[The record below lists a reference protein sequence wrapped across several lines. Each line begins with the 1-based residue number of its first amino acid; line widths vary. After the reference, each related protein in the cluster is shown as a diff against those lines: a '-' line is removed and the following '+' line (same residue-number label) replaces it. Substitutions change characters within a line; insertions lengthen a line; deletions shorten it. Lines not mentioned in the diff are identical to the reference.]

1 MSDSNASDST
11 LVTGIK
17 HLENQ
22 LVVAN
27 SEIAALR
34 VQLSQLQASLHAR
47 STDGETEPSVVDL
60 MKALLERVSKELVER
75 TNTEICRKAGEEERV
90 LILQE
95 MLEESRTALRRLQ
108 ATKVRRNSLAENA
121 LTQQSRRLSLLGPTR
136 QSLRRKSSDESTPK
150 LEQHAPIS
158 NVDSGRTTQIRPISI
173 LPASQL
179 IHHSDYPTT
188 PPSAPLRTQGRKQS
202 FACFDDLPPRS
213 RRSSISSPSHRIP
226 APIIPSHSVSI
237 ITSNRPRPST
247 TVIDNIGKSELLIEG
262 LRIQLAEAEDQRRAS
277 MVCLQALKDHIE
289 RDGATQEN
297 EGSSQL
303 PTDST
308 QESIPLAWST
318 QFPSSSPR
326 LCPWARSASLDSNA
340 SIATDS
346 GIRKT
351 VTQTWTASFDE
362 FSFAPSHG
370 RSTSLPH
377 HPSPAAIDHSPTT
390 TIRSPILKPDPPSPP
405 AVTRDESLF
414 GGSSSGYDP
423 SGTISPSLSSDY
435 SSTSSLFDQV

>member
-1 MSDSNASDST
+1 MSDSNALDST
-11 LVTGIK
+11 FVTGIK

-22 LVVAN
+22 FVVAN
-27 SEIAALR
+27 SETAALR
-34 VQLSQLQASLHAR
+34 LQLSQLQASLHAR
-47 STDGETEPSVVDL
+47 STDGGSEPSVVDL
-60 MKALLERVSKELVER
+60 TKALLAKVSKELVER
-75 TNTEICRKAGEEERV
+75 TNTENCRKAGEEERV

-150 LEQHAPIS
+150 LKQHAPIS
-158 NVDSGRTTQIRPISI
+158 NAADSGRTTQISPISI

-179 IHHSDYPTT
+179 IHHSDYPST
-188 PPSAPLRTQGRKQS
+188 PPSAPLRTQCRKQS

-213 RRSSISSPSHRIP
+213 RRSSFSSPSYRIP

-237 ITSNRPRPST
+237 ISNRPRPAT
-247 TVIDNIGKSELLIEG
+247 TVIDDIGESEILIKG
-262 LRIQLAEAEDQRRAS
+262 LRIQLSEAEDQRRAS
-277 MVCLQALKDHIE
+277 VVCLQALKHQIE
-289 RDGATQEN
+289 RDGATLEN
-297 EGSSQL
+297 KGSLQL
-303 PTDST
+303 PTEST
-308 QESIPLAWST
+308 KEAIPQAWSM
-318 QFPSSSPR
+318 QFPSSSPH
-326 LCPWARSASLDSNA
+326 LHPWTRSASLDSN
-340 SIATDS
+340 SSVTTDS

-351 VTQTWTASFDE
+351 VTQTWTASFNE

-377 HPSPAAIDHSPTT
+377 HPSPSAIDHSPTT
-390 TIRSPILKPDPPSPP
+390 TIRSPILKPDPSPL

-414 GGSSSGYDP
+414 GSSSEADP
-423 SGTISPSLSSDY
+423 SGTLSPSSSSDY